1 MENPTNVFRETNLM
15 LEFTE
20 ESRIKNKTVMS

>member
-1 MENPTNVFRETNLM
+1 MENPTHVFRETNLM
-15 LEFTE
+15 LEFPE